1 MTEILRVLK
10 NFALSFLAGD
20 VIAARTLR
28 MYAAIQLPGLYLN
41 YAEDERRKRRAD
53 VLRSVLE
60 TRGAAQTQ
68 PVAFSAIIVYHTN
81 ADVCE
86 LAPSTPHW
94 TPDSNLRACHL
105 LPDRISRDERA
116 ALKSSLPTSE
126 NHAKEVLQISSR
138 YPCLRTSCWL
148 PFSEGRKNKLGPRY
162 RADR

>member
-81 ADVCE
+81 ADGCE
-86 LAPSTPHW
+86 LAPSAHW

-105 LPDRISRDERA
+105 LPERISCDERA
-116 ALKSSLPTSE
+116 ALKSSCQPRKIIRRNCCRSLAAT
-126 NHAKEVLQISSR
+126 HVLGLHVGCR
-138 YPCLRTSCWL
+138 FLRDV
-148 PFSEGRKNKLGPRY
+148 RIN
-162 RADR
+162 